1 MFEIVSHFFSLDL
14 NCVFSSIDMPEIIQ
28 TFNDN

>member
-1 MFEIVSHFFSLDL
+1 MFETESHFFSLAL

-28 TFNDN
+28 TFNNN